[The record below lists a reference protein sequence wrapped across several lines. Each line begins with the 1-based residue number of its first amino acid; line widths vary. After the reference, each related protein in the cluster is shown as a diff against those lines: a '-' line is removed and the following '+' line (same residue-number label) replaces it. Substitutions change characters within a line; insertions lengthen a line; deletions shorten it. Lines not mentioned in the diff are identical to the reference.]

1 MRHQGESFVGK
12 FDANTY
18 LLMTKTLDYFDPAAS
33 YGGDLTKALAKCSSH
48 FLVLS
53 FSSDWRFSPSRSKE
67 IVRALLENNLNV
79 NYCQIESELGHD
91 SFLLPI
97 RQYHRIIGAYAEQV
111 NISK

>member
-1 MRHQGESFVGK
+1 M
-12 FDANTY
+12 Y
-18 LLMTKTLDYFDPAAS
+18 LSLPGTIIFKR
-33 YGGDLTKALAKCSSH
+33 LAI
-48 FLVLS
+48 
-53 FSSDWRFSPSRSKE
+53 FSSRSKE
-67 IVRALLENNLNV
+67 IVRALLENNLDV